1 MSLIEELRAQTKS
14 QGSNKQSKIDLYLD
28 SLDAKD
34 RKEWISVLMSY
45 DHSNRAI
52 VEVLKTRGVMLSSS
66 AVQLVRSRLR
76 DSATN
81 VAKK

>member
-1 MSLIEELRAQTKS
+1 VNLIDELRAESKS
-14 QGSNKQSKIDLYLD
+14 QGSNKQSKIEIYLE

-34 RKEWISVLMSY
+34 RKEWIAILVSY

-52 VEVLKTRGVMLSSS
+52 AKVLGKRNVKASNSS
-66 AVQLVRSRLR
+66 VQNYRARLR
-76 DSATN
+76 EAAS

>member
-76 DSATN
+76 DSATH